1 MVSRLDVFNIKSNF
15 SSKFRFG
22 FEIEGLNQKFFKR
35 NLNMMKIQFTWLL
48 LLVFSVLLPAQ
59 KLSHINSGEELTY
72 RIHYGP
78 LNAGFATMTAQHTQ
92 INGVPHLYVE
102 GNGRTTGMVDNLF
115 SVQDVYQ
122 SWINLNTALPS
133 AYVRNVKEG
142 KFRQHLEVNFNQ
154 TDNSL
159 LIKDLA
165 DPKKEVKKVQTPAG
179 VQDMVSAFY
188 FLRSLDASSLKVG
201 SVRNLDVWIDDELFP
216 FQLRV
221 DGVETI
227 DTKFGRLSCLR
238 IIPSVKSGRVFKEKE
253 GVTLWVSNDL
263 NHIPVAVQAKLAVGS
278 LRADLDNYQ
287 NVKYPM
293 TFSK

>member
-1 MVSRLDVFNIKSNF
+1 MIK
-15 SSKFRFG
+15 
-22 FEIEGLNQKFFKR
+22 QKFYWIF
-35 NLNMMKIQFTWLL
+35 LL
-48 LLVFSVLLPAQ
+48 MFSVFSQAQ
-59 KLSHINSGEELTY
+59 NLSHINSGEELTY

-115 SVQDVYQ
+115 NVQDVYQ

-142 KFRQHLEVNFNQ
+142 KFKQHLEVNFFQN
-154 TDNSL
+154 DRYL

-165 DPKKEVKKVQTPAG
+165 DPQKEVKRVETPPDL
-179 VQDMVSAFY
+179 QDMLSAFY
-188 FLRSLDASSLKVG
+188 HLRSLDAAALRVG
-201 SVRNLDVWIDDELFP
+201 SIRNLDVWIDDELFP

-221 DGVETI
+221 DGVEYI

-263 NHIPVAVQAKLAVGS
+263 NHIPIAVQAKLVVGS
-278 LRADLDNYQ
+278 LRADLDNYS

-293 TFSK
+293 TFLK